1 MVFLF
6 EMLMSEWKLNKMAL
20 RNKRALQT
28 KQWRVTF
35 NQSISSLQ
43 RVCKFN
49 HHHST
54 SHTHTNRPQQTTVCS
69 LNHPLSRY
77 ADIHITDFNLAAARS
92 SQWATDTLPP
102 ERTPVRIRERTLVGS
117 PGGTQRR
124 TRGKTRRRNRRG
136 GITKRTPRRMDF
148 VLQLF
153 QDHSFVPQIHPMW
166 ERMGED
172 ARNAAL
178 KVRDRGSAVTAPERD
193 EFVRMLYTATPENP
207 ENMNYGYNAEEDR
220 LYSREASPV
229 VNALGIMNNE
239 APSEQEAVR
248 RHSTFE
254 PSSSVYS
261 SEAASAPRSR
271 GRSLSPLIPPA
282 AAGPPPIP
290 APERAAPVP
299 REASTDGHDRRS
311 SHHDSR
317 SRSHAGPSSEGERR
331 HRHHSHSNSHAR
343 ESSRERARRRPRKP
357 SSSSRRK

>member
-1 MVFLF
+1 
-6 EMLMSEWKLNKMAL
+6 MLMSEWKLNKMAL

-136 GITKRTPRRMDF
+136 GITKRTPRVRLLDMK
-148 VLQLF
+148 
-153 QDHSFVPQIHPMW
+153 PPIAPIAIAIIAIPTPM
-166 ERMGED
+166 
-172 ARNAAL
+172 L
-178 KVRDRGSAVTAPERD
+178 IPTLTPAPTTP
-193 EFVRMLYTATPENP
+193 TATP
-207 ENMNYGYNAEEDR
+207 
-220 LYSREASPV
+220 
-229 VNALGIMNNE
+229 
-239 APSEQEAVR
+239 
-248 RHSTFE
+248 STWATHMTTHRSTLTSGWTL
-254 PSSSVYS
+254 SSSCS
-261 SEAASAPRSR
+261 RTTPSCPRSTPCGR
-271 GRSLSPLIPPA
+271 GWARTQGTRP
-282 AAGPPPIP
+282 
-290 APERAAPVP
+290 
-299 REASTDGHDRRS
+299 
-311 SHHDSR
+311 SR
-317 SRSHAGPSSEGERR
+317 SGTEARPSL
-331 HRHHSHSNSHAR
+331 
-343 ESSRERARRRPRKP
+343 RRRGMNSSACCTPRPPKTP
-357 SSSSRRK
+357 RT